1 MAETG
6 LNQNMQR
13 DYDPLTGKYIESD
26 PIGLNGGV
34 NTYSY
39 VRSKPTTTT
48 DSTGLLEQCRSGLDV
63 LKGVAVG
70 PLHHEFQ
77 CWTNADGTTTC
88 RGYGRDPSSSVI
100 DAILKKVKGKILQD
114 DENKSA
120 AAASCGIDDNNKCMD
135 DCASKE
141 WQKLEKNISFKQ
153 PTARRSTRPSCESVL
168 SNAMFRHRPRHL
180 LRSQAIRIFR
190 IKVFKSCI
198 TA

>member
-141 WQKLEKNISFKQ
+141 WQKLEKNIPAYGLIQAADCQTVNQTILRKCSVQ
-153 PTARRSTRPSCESVL
+153 CHVPPPSSPLAPEPGDPDFPDQGL
-168 SNAMFRHRPRHL
+168 
-180 LRSQAIRIFR
+180 
-190 IKVFKSCI
+190 
-198 TA
+198 